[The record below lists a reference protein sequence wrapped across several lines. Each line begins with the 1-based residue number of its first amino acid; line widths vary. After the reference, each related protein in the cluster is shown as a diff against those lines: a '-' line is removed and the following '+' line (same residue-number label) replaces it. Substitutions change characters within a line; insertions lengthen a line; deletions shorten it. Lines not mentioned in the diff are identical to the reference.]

1 MPCVLQATSA
11 KHFTRLATQLAR
23 TSGSLARSRATMA
36 CRCVLA
42 KRALKCDLQ
51 RSVAQ
56 GQPADHTH
64 EKDGFATRQAQ
75 RFAMH
80 GAMYRMH
87 SQSIPFRPLW
97 ALQATFAETSCLAVA
112 SARKV
117 PHTFHFATTPLAD
130 SMPFLARGG
139 FLAYLAHLLN
149 RSPCSRMWRSGQT
162 QWTTWLADSMPFLA
176 RGGFLAYLAHLLN
189 RSLCSRMRRS
199 GPTQRTTWLARVS
212 GSLARSMAASA
223 CLRAL
228 AKHAPMHAQQHT
240 LA

>member
-1 MPCVLQATSA
+1 MPCAPAGKLPGSGKAKAHEAGKFVCHACCKPHLRNTSLAWRPSLREPLEALHEAGPRWLAAVFLLRALSSATFNEASHKVNLQTTRMKKMASRRA
-11 KHFTRLATQLAR
+11 KHSAL
-23 TSGSLARSRATMA
+23 
-36 CRCVLA
+36 RCMV
-42 KRALKCDLQ
+42 Q
-51 RSVAQ
+51 R
-56 GQPADHTH
+56 
-64 EKDGFATRQAQ
+64 
-75 RFAMH
+75 M
-80 GAMYRMH
+80 RMH

-97 ALQATFAETSCLAVA
+97 DLQATFAKTSCLAVA

-117 PHTFHFATTPLAD
+117 HHTFHFATTPLAD

-149 RSPCSRMWRSGQT
+149 RSLCSRMW
-162 QWTTWLADSMPFLA
+162 
-176 RGGFLAYLAHLLN
+176 
-189 RSLCSRMRRS
+189 RS

-228 AKHAPMHAQQHT
+228 AKHAPTHAQQHT